1 MFAKLGF
8 SFALINLSLYRFCSF
23 WNRTLCHNVLEVHHF
38 FFYSRDHS
46 LIFSTL
52 AVFARFSKQDWDC
65 LNYGE
70 TKSYTEYTSQYDM
83 IICQELNAIVYM
95 PRTECYSF
103 NCSDLQWLM
112 WLNINFSVNTI
123 LWGDYEIL
131 EMLCPPGRYRILWK
145 GHCKYSRGN
154 FEVYEFLLS
163 DRGRWEKGLKVDGL
177 SCSTV
182 L

>member
-1 MFAKLGF
+1 MSLC
-8 SFALINLSLYRFCSF
+8 ALDTRPNTIINDVCKTTLQFCFDQS
-23 WNRTLCHNVLEVHHF
+23 VLVPLLFLLKQNSMPQCTGSTSF

-52 AVFARFSKQDWDC
+52 AVFARFSKQYWDC

-112 WLNINFSVNTI
+112 
-123 LWGDYEIL
+123 
-131 EMLCPPGRYRILWK
+131 
-145 GHCKYSRGN
+145 
-154 FEVYEFLLS
+154 
-163 DRGRWEKGLKVDGL
+163 
-177 SCSTV
+177 
-182 L
+182 